1 MHQTPPSGTLTLPGM
16 EDAGLSPIRRQFLDL
31 KARRPD
37 AILLFRLGDFYETF
51 EDDAHLAAK
60 ALDITL
66 TSREMGRGERVAMAG
81 IPAHAAES
89 YIARLIAQGFHVAIA
104 EQVGVVGRNGL
115 MPRELVRVLT
125 PGTLLETDLLAGA
138 RANFLG
144 SVVQDGP
151 SFGLAYVDVST
162 GDLLATEV
170 HGPNASELLA
180 AELVRIGPAECLL
193 TEGDDAIVSVLPPG
207 VATTRRGPELFAGTA
222 ARRAVVR
229 TFGGAPEASG
239 LIEQPLALRAIGA
252 LLAYVQEA
260 RPGVT
265 RTLQH
270 PRIYAVGGAMVLDRA
285 SRKNLDL
292 LESSATDG
300 GPSLLRML
308 DRTRT
313 AMGARLLRA
322 VLGQPLLDAQRVNER
337 LDAVERLDRD
347 APLRARL
354 ADALHGLPD
363 LERLAVRAGQ
373 QLLMP
378 RECLA
383 LAGGLERVP
392 RLQSLLSAADLPVLL
407 QHAVPGPVPE
417 AVSEVRAVIRDGATV
432 FEEGVIKPGVSDELD
447 QHRALAGDA
456 RQWIAALEQ
465 RERERTGA
473 RGARVGYNK
482 VFGYYLEV
490 TTAQCAQ
497 PTDYY
502 QRQATNATT
511 LGEHLERLGWIRK
524 QTLAN
529 AERFVTP
536 ELKEMEAR
544 VARAHDD
551 ALQLER
557 ELYNAL
563 LERLAGLSAAI
574 ADCARCIAWLDVILG
589 LAESAAANQYA
600 RPLVDDSDD
609 LEIVEGRHPV
619 VEHSL
624 PPGQFVA
631 NDTALG
637 PDVRLM
643 LLTGPNMAGKSTY
656 LRQVALIVLMAQIG
670 SFVPARSARIGIVD
684 RIFTRI
690 GAHDDIAAGRSTFMV
705 EMSEAAT
712 ILRSAT
718 SRSLVVLDEVGRG
731 TSTFDG
737 MAMAQA
743 ILEDLHDAD
752 RPGGAPKTVLAT
764 HYHELTALTATLSRL
779 RTYRVDVLERGDDV
793 VFLHTVVEGGADRSY
808 GVHVARLAGVPERVT
823 RRAALLL
830 RDLEASP
837 RQPGEP
843 SIPARAC
850 PGACDELATLDILSL
865 TPLQAQ
871 SELFR
876 LQQLALTTP
885 APGPAVTAPL
895 ATKRPRRA
903 QPKPDSAPS
912 PPQ

>member
-1 MHQTPPSGTLTLPGM
+1 MRPTQPTGTLTLPGM
-16 EDAGLSPIRRQFLDL
+16 EDAGLSPIRRQYLEL

-37 AILLFRLGDFYETF
+37 AILLFRLGDFFETF
-51 EDDAHLAAK
+51 EDDAQVVAK
-60 ALDITL
+60 AIDITL
-66 TSREMGRGERVAMAG
+66 TSREMGRGERVPMAG

-89 YIARLIAQGFHVAIA
+89 YIGRLIGQGFHVAIA

-115 MPRELVRVLT
+115 MPREIVRVLT
-125 PGTLLETDLLAGA
+125 PGTLLESDFLAGT
-138 RANFLG
+138 RSNFLA
-144 SVVQDGP
+144 SLLHDGA

-162 GDLLATEV
+162 GELLVTEI

-180 AELVRIGPAECLL
+180 AELVRVGPAECLL
-193 TEGDDAIVSVLPPG
+193 PPEFAADLLPPG
-207 VATTRRGPELFAGTA
+207 AASTTGGAEHFAPTA
-222 ARRAVVR
+222 ATRVVQR
-229 TFGGAPEASG
+229 TFGGVPEATG
-239 LIEQPLALRAIGA
+239 LVDQPLALRALGA
-252 LLAYVQEA
+252 LLAYVAEA

-270 PRIYAVGGAMVLDRA
+270 PRLYAVGGAMVLDRA
-285 SRKNLDL
+285 SRRNLDV
-292 LESSATDG
+292 LESSAGEG
-300 GPSLLRML
+300 GATLLRVL
-308 DRTRT
+308 DRTLT

-322 VLGQPLLDAQRVNER
+322 VLGQPLLDPERINER
-337 LDAVERLDRD
+337 LDAVERLVSDT
-347 APLRARL
+347 PLRTRL
-354 ADALHGLPD
+354 GQALAGLPD

-378 RECLA
+378 RECLT
-383 LAGGLERVP
+383 LANGLERLP
-392 RLQSLLSAADLPVLL
+392 RILRALDGLDLPTLL
-407 QHAVPGPVPE
+407 AASRPAPLPE
-417 AVSEVRAVIRDGATV
+417 AVSAIRDTVRDGATV
-432 FEEGVIKPGVSDELD
+432 FEVGVIRPGVSAELD

-490 TTAQCAQ
+490 TTAQCGQ

-502 QRQATNATT
+502 QRQSTGAAT

-524 QTLAN
+524 QTLSN
-529 AERFVTP
+529 TERFVTP

-544 VARAHDD
+544 VARAHDE

-563 LERLAGLSAAI
+563 LARLAEHSARMAQSARAI
-574 ADCARCIAWLDVILG
+574 ALLDVLVA
-589 LAESAAANQYA
+589 LAESAVACQYV
-600 RPLVDDSDD
+600 RPVVDDGDE

-619 VEHSL
+619 VEHGQ
-624 PPGQFVA
+624 PRGQFVA
-631 NDTALG
+631 NDTSLG
-637 PDVRLM
+637 ADARVM

-656 LRQVALIVLMAQIG
+656 LRQVALIVLLAQVG

-705 EMSEAAT
+705 EMIEAAT
-712 ILRSAT
+712 IVRSAT
-718 SRSLVVLDEVGRG
+718 ARSLVVLDEVGRG

-743 ILEDLHDAD
+743 IVEDLHDAG
-752 RPGGAPKTVLAT
+752 RPGGAPKTIFAT
-764 HYHELTALTATLSRL
+764 HYHELTALRDTLPRL

-793 VFLHTVVEGGADRSY
+793 VFLHAVVEGGADRSY

-823 RRAALLL
+823 RRAAELLL
-830 RDLEASP
+830 ELESQRESAVAASP
-837 RQPGEP
+837 A
-843 SIPARAC
+843 ARAC
-850 PGACDELATLDILSL
+850 GGACAELVGMDVLAL

-871 SELFR
+871 AELFR
-876 LQQLALTTP
+876 LQQLSQ
-885 APGPAVTAPL
+885 
-895 ATKRPRRA
+895 RR
-903 QPKPDSAPS
+903 
-912 PPQ
+912 

>member
-1 MHQTPPSGTLTLPGM
+1 
-16 EDAGLSPIRRQFLDL
+16 
-31 KARRPD
+31 
-37 AILLFRLGDFYETF
+37 
-51 EDDAHLAAK
+51 
-60 ALDITL
+60 
-66 TSREMGRGERVAMAG
+66 
-81 IPAHAAES
+81 
-89 YIARLIAQGFHVAIA
+89 
-104 EQVGVVGRNGL
+104 
-115 MPRELVRVLT
+115 
-125 PGTLLETDLLAGA
+125 
-138 RANFLG
+138 
-144 SVVQDGP
+144 
-151 SFGLAYVDVST
+151 VST
-162 GDLLATEV
+162 GELLATEV
-170 HGPNASELLA
+170 HGAELLA

-193 TEGDDAIVSVLPPG
+193 SQGEETLGSLLPPG
-207 VATTRRGPELFAGTA
+207 VATTLRGPELFATSA

-239 LIEQPLALRAIGA
+239 LVEQPLALRALGA
-252 LLAYVQEA
+252 LLTYVQEA

-265 RTLQH
+265 RTLRH
-270 PRIYAVGGAMVLDRA
+270 PRVYDVGGAMVLDRA
-285 SRKNLDL
+285 SRRNLDL
-292 LESSATDG
+292 VESSATDG
-300 GPSLLRML
+300 GPTLLRIL

-322 VLGQPLLDAQRVNER
+322 ILGQPLLDAQRVNER
-337 LDAVERLDRD
+337 LDAVERLHRD
-347 APLRARL
+347 APLRTRV
-354 ADALHGLPD
+354 ADAVHGLPD

-383 LAGGLERVP
+383 LAAGLERVP
-392 RLQSLLSAADLPVLL
+392 RLQTVLSVSDLPVLL
-407 QHAVPGPVPE
+407 RHAVPSAVPD
-417 AVSEVRAVIRDGATV
+417 AVAAVHAVIRDGATV
-432 FEEGVIKPGVSDELD
+432 FEEGVIKPGISEELD

-490 TTAQCAQ
+490 TVAQCAQ

-563 LERLAGLSAAI
+563 LERLAGLTSAI
-574 ADCARCIAWLDVILG
+574 ADAARCIAWLDVILG
-589 LAESAAANQYA
+589 LAESATANQYA
-600 RPLVDDSDD
+600 RPLVDDGDA

-631 NDTALG
+631 NDTSLG
-637 PDVRLM
+637 PDARLM

-656 LRQVALIVLMAQIG
+656 LRQVALIVLMAQVG
-670 SFVPARSARIGIVD
+670 SFVPARSAHIGVVD

-705 EMSEAAT
+705 EMIEAAT
-712 ILRSAT
+712 IVRSAT
-718 SRSLVVLDEVGRG
+718 ARSLVVLDEIGRG

-743 ILEDLHDAD
+743 IAEDLHAAD
-752 RPGGAPKTVLAT
+752 RPGGAPKTIFAT
-764 HYHELTALTATLSRL
+764 HYHELTALAATLPRL

-793 VFLHTVVEGGADRSY
+793 VFLHAVVEGGADRSY
-808 GVHVARLAGVPERVT
+808 GVHV
-823 RRAALLL
+823 
-830 RDLEASP
+830 
-837 RQPGEP
+837 
-843 SIPARAC
+843 
-850 PGACDELATLDILSL
+850 
-865 TPLQAQ
+865 
-871 SELFR
+871 
-876 LQQLALTTP
+876 
-885 APGPAVTAPL
+885 
-895 ATKRPRRA
+895 
-903 QPKPDSAPS
+903 
-912 PPQ
+912 

>member
-1 MHQTPPSGTLTLPGM
+1 MPNTPPAGTLTLPGM
-16 EDAGLSPIRRQFLDL
+16 EDAGLSPIRRQYLAL

-37 AILLFRLGDFYETF
+37 AILLFRLGDFFETF
-51 EDDAHLAAK
+51 EDDAQVVAR

-66 TSREMGRGERVAMAG
+66 TSREMGRGERVPMAG
-81 IPAHAAES
+81 IPAHAADA
-89 YIARLIAQGFHVAIA
+89 YIGRLIARGFLVAIA

-115 MPRELVRVLT
+115 MPREIVRVLT
-125 PGTLLETDLLAGA
+125 PGTLLESDLLSGT
-138 RANFLG
+138 RANFLASLVHDHG
-144 SVVQDGP
+144 A
-151 SFGLAYVDVST
+151 FGLAYVDVST
-162 GDLLATEV
+162 GELLATEI
-170 HGPNASELLA
+170 GSANAAELLA
-180 AELVRIGPAECLL
+180 AELVRVGPAECLFTADFARDL
-193 TEGDDAIVSVLPPG
+193 LPPG
-207 VATTRRGPELFAGTA
+207 AVATERGAELFAPSA
-222 ARRAVVR
+222 AVRAVQR
-229 TFGGAPEASG
+229 TFGGAPEATG
-239 LIEQPLALRAIGA
+239 LTEQPLALRALGA
-252 LLAYVQEA
+252 LLTYIGEA

-270 PRIYAVGGAMVLDRA
+270 PRTYTVGGAMVLDRA
-285 SRKNLDL
+285 SRRNLDL
-292 LESSATDG
+292 LESSAGEG
-300 GPSLLRML
+300 GATLLRVL
-308 DRTRT
+308 DRTLT
-313 AMGARLLRA
+313 SMGARLLRA
-322 VLGQPLLDAQRVNER
+322 MLGQPLLDSERINQR
-337 LDAVERLDRD
+337 LDAVEHLVRETS
-347 APLRARL
+347 LRTRL
-354 ADALHGLPD
+354 AQALAGLPD

-373 QLLMP
+373 QLLLP
-378 RECLA
+378 RECLT
-383 LAGGLERVP
+383 LATGLERIP
-392 RLQSLLSAADLPVLL
+392 RVLRALDGLDLPELLSASRPEPLPD
-407 QHAVPGPVPE
+407 AI
-417 AVSEVRAVIRDGATV
+417 AAIRAVVRDGATV

-574 ADCARCIAWLDVILG
+574 
-589 LAESAAANQYA
+589 
-600 RPLVDDSDD
+600 
-609 LEIVEGRHPV
+609 VEGRHPV

-656 LRQVALIVLMAQIG
+656 LRQVALIVLMAQMG
-670 SFVPARSARIGIVD
+670 SFVPAQSAHIGIVD

-690 GAHDDIAAGRSTFMV
+690 GAHDDITAGRSTFMV
-705 EMSEAAT
+705 EMIEAAT
-712 ILRSAT
+712 IVRLAT
-718 SRSLVVLDEVGRG
+718 ARSLVVLDEVGRG

-737 MAMAQA
+737 MAIAQA
-743 ILEDLHDAD
+743 ILEDLHDVA
-752 RPGGAPKTVLAT
+752 RPGGAPKTIFAT
-764 HYHELTALTATLSRL
+764 HYHELTSLTDSLDRL
-779 RTYRVDVLERGDDV
+779 RTYRVDVLERGEDV
-793 VFLHTVVEGGADRSY
+793 VFLHAVVEGGADRSY

-823 RRAALLL
+823 RRAAVLLEQM
-830 RDLEASP
+830 EATPSRSP
-837 RQPGEP
+837 AAGAAPPAEESAVAGPESVGGE
-843 SIPARAC
+843 
-850 PGACDELATLDILSL
+850 
-865 TPLQAQ
+865 
-871 SELFR
+871 
-876 LQQLALTTP
+876 
-885 APGPAVTAPL
+885 
-895 ATKRPRRA
+895 
-903 QPKPDSAPS
+903 
-912 PPQ
+912 